1 MGVYFKA
8 IHTDEA
14 FGRLL
19 QMLYELPSFVMKPID
34 DVIEEIHEE
43 ITGIPD
49 FEDDI
54 ERNI

>member
-19 QMLYELPSFVMKPID
+19 QMLHELPSFVMNPID
-34 DVIEEIHEE
+34 DVIEEIHKE